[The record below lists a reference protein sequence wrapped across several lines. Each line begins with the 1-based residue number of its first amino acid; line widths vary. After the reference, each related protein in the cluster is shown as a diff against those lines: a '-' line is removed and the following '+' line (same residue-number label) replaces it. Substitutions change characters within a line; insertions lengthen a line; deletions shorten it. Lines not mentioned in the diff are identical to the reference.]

1 MSAKLKIGT
10 RGSALALAQAKL
22 AAEALR
28 AKGVES
34 ELVVVRTRGDVDLHS
49 SLAEIGRGAFTDIF
63 SEMIARGELDI
74 AVHSAKDLPTDAAH
88 DGFFCLPRADA
99 QSVPIIAVTA
109 NAFAEDV
116 AATAAAGMD
125 AHISKPIDFKKL
137 AQALEQLLCAGEKG
151 NKRPSGS

>member
-34 ELVVVRTRGDVDLHS
+34 ELVVVRTRGDADLHS
-49 SLAEIGRGAFTDIF
+49 SLSEIGRGAFTDIF

-99 QSVPIIAVTA
+99 RDALLVRSGSVLPPCGEALREGAGKASFRIGTGSPRR
-109 NAFAEDV
+109 
-116 AATAAAGMD
+116 AAAG
-125 AHISKPIDFKKL
+125 L
-137 AQALEQLLCAGEKG
+137 RL
-151 NKRPSGS
+151 